1 MTFSKNIYA
10 VLASVLLTTFS
21 VNAADTTPKSDLPSE
36 VVRPLSIFDSKSSSV
51 RDPFFPK
58 SGRSPYV
65 QQTPIPAVK
74 GQQPTAAPEA
84 KLYLKG
90 ILGSLALINNG
101 TFSEGES
108 RSVKV
113 PGGQVRIRCVKIN
126 ERSVLVNI
134 EDRNEQVELRLQDK

>member
-1 MTFSKNIYA
+1 MTFPKNIYA

-21 VNAADTTPKSDLPSE
+21 ASAVDTTPKSELPSE
-36 VVRPLSIFDSKSSSV
+36 VVRPLSIFDSKSSTV

-65 QQTPIPAVK
+65 QQAPIAAK
-74 GQQPTAAPEA
+74 GQPAAAPEA
-84 KLYLKG
+84 RLYLKG

-113 PGGQVRIRCVKIN
+113 PGGQIRIRCVKIN